1 MTSEGPA
8 RRRRAGR
15 AFVALGVGC
24 GLAALLVAGYASWQ
38 LWGTDAYEASAQ
50 AALQET
56 YDAAVPA
63 SSSSVDPDTDTER
76 AGPTTTTGPAT
87 EPIADEVDDNLLPGG
102 VDAVLM
108 AARFPDSG
116 EALAFL
122 EIPAIELTRFVMR
135 DVSVDALRRGPGHY
149 EGTVRPGFDGNS
161 AIAGHRTTYGAP
173 FGRVDELEPGD
184 QIVVSTKEGRFTYEV
199 MDPAIAYAGYEDEIN
214 DVGPGFVVVDPDDT
228 WIVGDFGDS
237 RLTLTSC
244 HPELTS
250 RNRIVVTAQLV
261 TDGLALPNFF
271 TMIDPTLLDELVSE
285 DLSVLDNPGT
295 GADS

>member
-24 GLAALLVAGYASWQ
+24 GLAALFVAGYASWQ
-38 LWGTDAYEASAQ
+38 LWGTGGYEASAQ
-50 AALQET
+50 AALREA
-56 YDAAVPA
+56 YEAAVPEP
-63 SSSSVDPDTDTER
+63 SSLEDPDGER
-76 AGPTTTTGPAT
+76 DEPATTTVPGS
-87 EPIADEVDDNLLPGG
+87 EPIAEDVDDELLPGG

-108 AARFPDSG
+108 SARFPDTG

-122 EIPAIELTRFVMR
+122 EIPAIDFTRFVMR
-135 DVSVDALRRGPGHY
+135 NVSVDALRRGPGHY
-149 EGTVRPGFDGNS
+149 EGTVRPGFDGNA

-173 FGRVDELEPGD
+173 FGRVDELEPGH

-199 MDPAIAYAGYEDEIN
+199 MDPQVAFDGYEDEI
-214 DVGPGFVVVDPDDT
+214 DEYGPGFVVVDPDDT

-261 TDGLALPNFF
+261 SDGLALPNFF

-285 DLSVLDNPGT
+285 DLSVLDSPGT
-295 GADS
+295 GADT